1 MQRIP
6 PDTHV
11 HTPLCRHAG
20 GTVPEYAAAARRAGM
35 RFLTFTDHAP
45 APGGYDAK
53 HRMTL
58 DQFPDYAAQVA
69 VLRESAGD
77 GFAVRFG
84 IEADYYAGYAD
95 FLPDWLAAHPF
106 DVVIGSV
113 HYIEDWGFDNPDTM
127 SLWETIDRPEA
138 WRRYF
143 NLIAG
148 LADTGLY
155 DVVGHLDLP
164 KKFGHRIAEADTR
177 ALAAPALD
185 RIAEAGMAVELNT
198 SGLRN
203 PAAELYPSPLLLA
216 MARERGIPICFGS
229 DAHKPEQV
237 GYAFDTAVGAARAA
251 GYAEYVEFAE
261 RRPTSVPL
269 P

>member
-1 MQRIP
+1 MRQTP

-20 GTVPEYAAAARRAGM
+20 GAVPQYAAAARRAGM
-35 RFLTFTDHAP
+35 PFLTFTDHAP
-45 APGGYDAK
+45 APCGYDAK
-53 HRMTL
+53 HRMLL

-113 HYIEDWGFDNPDTM
+113 HYIEDWGFDNPDKI
-127 SLWETIDRPEA
+127 SLWDSVDRREA
-138 WRRYF
+138 WRLYF
-143 NLIAG
+143 VLIER
-148 LADTGLY
+148 LAATGLY

-164 KKFGHRIAEADTR
+164 KKFGHRIADADMR

-185 RIAEAGMAVELNT
+185 RIAAAGMTVEINT

-216 MARERGIPICFGS
+216 MARARGIPICFGS
-229 DAHKPEQV
+229 DAHQPAQV
-237 GYAFDTAVGAARAA
+237 GYAFGAAVAAARAA
-251 GYAEYVEFAE
+251 GYTDYVQFAA
-261 RRPTSVPL
+261 RRATVVPL